1 MNKHRRPEK
10 ELMLD
15 KKLLRPELESKGS
28 RRTLQIRRALENR
41 EENKRLSSLCGDD
54 YWEGV

>member
-15 KKLLRPELESKGS
+15 KELLRPELESKGS

-41 EENKRLSSLCGDD
+41 QENKRLSSLCGDD
-54 YWEGV
+54 YWEGI

>member
-1 MNKHRRPEK
+1 MNKHRRHEK
-10 ELMLD
+10 ECLIEEE
-15 KKLLRPELESKGS
+15 LLRPELDSKNS

-41 EENKRLSSLCGDD
+41 EENKRLSSIFGED